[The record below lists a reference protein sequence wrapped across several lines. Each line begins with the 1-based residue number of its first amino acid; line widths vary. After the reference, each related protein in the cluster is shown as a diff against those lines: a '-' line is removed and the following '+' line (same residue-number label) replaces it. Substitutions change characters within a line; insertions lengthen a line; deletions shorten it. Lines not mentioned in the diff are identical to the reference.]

1 MEDDLIWLSSGLG
14 NCTKVCCFLS
24 EILKFEPV
32 WDAKSIAFKFVD
44 LWIPTRFC
52 WKQQK
57 LILIFCNHTQ
67 PSSTLLWHFM
77 IYSLYAVKFS
87 LKFSFFFFGC
97 KICRKRCFFLFFY
110 VIETCLNRSKEK
122 QQKRISH
129 NIRTMAFGK
138 IAILSQKCHNTETG
152 ERRYPAVM
160 MLCVYILGV

>member
-1 MEDDLIWLSSGLG
+1 MNSNPILLKAAKTDTYFLQSHSTIFYTSLAFYDLFALRSQ
-14 NCTKVCCFLS
+14 VFL
-24 EILKFEPV
+24 
-32 WDAKSIAFKFVD
+32 
-44 LWIPTRFC
+44 
-52 WKQQK
+52 
-57 LILIFCNHTQ
+57 
-67 PSSTLLWHFM
+67 
-77 IYSLYAVKFS
+77 
-87 LKFSFFFFGC
+87 
-97 KICRKRCFFLFFY
+97 KIFFLLFWLQDMPKTLFFSFFY